1 MNFET
6 VIGIE
11 IHLQL
16 KTKTKMFSPALNVSK
31 EIPNTHVHPIDMGF
45 PGTLPRVNKKA
56 VELSLIACQ
65 ALHCEIDDC
74 LHFDRKNYFYAD
86 LPKGFQITQN
96 ERPIGKNGYITITI
110 EGKEKEIGIERVHM
124 EEDTAK
130 QLHYSTF
137 TLLDYNRCG
146 VPLIEIVSKPHI
158 RSGQEAAA
166 YVEQLRNILLYLDV
180 SDCKMEEG
188 SLRCDVNVSIRPY
201 GQKEFGTK
209 VEIKNLNSI
218 SNVEK
223 AIDYEVKRQKAL
235 YLKGQPIE
243 METRRFDEA
252 SKTTILMR
260 KKTSAVDY
268 KYFTEDNIMPIQLD
282 KEWVK
287 QVTSNLPELPH
298 QKEIRYQKEYGLS
311 SYDAKVLTSNKSMML
326 YFEQLVKFYHNYKI
340 MANWVI
346 VEMLGYLNKNNQTF
360 EQIKMKPQELA
371 QMVQYIDEGKIS
383 SKQAK
388 DVFEH
393 LMCSEKTVDEIIK
406 ELNIVQISDDH
417 LLLEVIHA
425 VFNEFPSSI
434 EDYFAGKDR
443 AFGFMIGQIM
453 KKTKGQA
460 NPNKVNQLLRQE
472 LEKFKK

>member
-6 VIGIE
+6 IIGIE

-16 KTKTKMFSPALNVSK
+16 KTKTKMFSPALNTSK
-31 EIPNTHVHPIDMGF
+31 AAPNTHVHPIDMGF

-56 VELSLIACQ
+56 VELALIACK
-65 ALHCEIDDC
+65 ALHCSIDDC

-86 LPKGFQITQN
+86 LPKGYQITQDK
-96 ERPIGKNGYITITI
+96 RPIGRNGYVTI
-110 EGKEKEIGIERVHM
+110 EVDSKEKNIEIERIHM

-130 QLHYSTF
+130 QLHYTTF

-146 VPLIEIVSKPHI
+146 IPLIEIVTKPNI
-158 RSGQEAAA
+158 RSGKEAAA

-201 GQKEFGTK
+201 GQVEFGTK

-235 YLKGQPIE
+235 LLRGEAVE

-252 SKTTILMR
+252 SKTTVLMR

-282 KEWVK
+282 KNWVN
-287 QVTSNLPELPH
+287 QVISNLPELPH
-298 QKEIRYQKEYGLS
+298 EKETRYQKEYGLS
-311 SYDAKVLTSNKSMML
+311 SYDAKVLTSNKPMMQ
-326 YFEQLVKFYHNYKI
+326 YFEKLVTYYNNYKI
-340 MANWVI
+340 MTNWLI
-346 VEMLGYLNKNNQTF
+346 VEVLGYLNKNNQTF
-360 EQIKMKPQELA
+360 ENMKMEPKELA
-371 QMVQYIDEGKIS
+371 IMVKYIDEGKIS

-393 LMCSEKTVDEIIK
+393 LMSSSKTVDEIIK
-406 ELNIVQISDDH
+406 ELNIVQISDDTT
-417 LLLEVIHA
+417 LLAIINEVLT
-425 VFNEFPSSI
+425 EFSSSI
-434 EDYFAGKDR
+434 DDYFAGKDR

-460 NPNKVNQLLRQE
+460 NPAKVNQLLKQE
-472 LEKFKK
+472 LEKLKK